1 MSSREA
7 IDYGYLNREPLNVD
21 LTTFVD
27 TYAHGINPNDLE
39 LPIIQNR
46 WKLALDEP
54 TIDHARFLDNYGHFL
69 DSREV
74 LEDPVTEN
82 RVSTYWANQDQLR
95 TNPEKLTAIITTWT
109 SSMETNGGNRREFA
123 VAAAMSPE
131 TPFVIIDNPGSG
143 FSDKL
148 PSKVMEHTLATG
160 EFDKAGA
167 IISRALAAENHYPRV
182 YMGTSTG
189 GRYALGIGRSSAVD
203 NVERLGVIDP
213 PGQSAFGARKLG
225 RRMVKELVRHAP
237 KFAAASEDP
246 YLRPHDNFDTPEEW
260 EEMVGPKTLG
270 AQLHRNRAITQ
281 KFWQLPR
288 AMAKQ
293 EGLSTDIAS
302 AMSRL
307 SEAKLTY
314 VSPNNSELVR
324 GSTWQNAADYLARLA
339 IFNDVEGD
347 FIERV
352 KVIHVPEATHYFTS
366 AYPTKVGALT
376 KEIIK

>member
-7 IDYGYLNREPLNVD
+7 IDYGYLNADPQLLEV
-21 LTTFVD
+21 TTFRD
-27 TYAHGINPNDLE
+27 TYAHSLHPNDLE
-39 LPIIQNR
+39 MPIVQTKT
-46 WKLALDEP
+46 KLALSVQ
-54 TIDHARFLDNYGHFL
+54 TVDHARFLENYGNFL
-69 DSREV
+69 NSRQI
-74 LEDPVTEN
+74 LEDPATEN
-82 RVSTYWANQDQLR
+82 RVSTYWANQDQLK
-95 TNPEKLTAIITTWT
+95 TNHDKLTAIITTWT

-123 VAAAMSPE
+123 VVAAMNPE

-148 PSKVMEHTLATG
+148 PAKVMEHTLATG

-167 IISRALAAENHYPRV
+167 IISRALADENHYPRT

-213 PGQSAFGARKLG
+213 PGQSAFGALKLG

-246 YLRPHDNFDTPEEW
+246 YLKPHDNFNTPEEW

-270 AQLHRNRAITQ
+270 VQLRRNRALTQ

-288 AMAKQ
+288 AMARQ
-293 EGLSTDIAS
+293 QGLSTDIAS

-307 SEAKLTY
+307 PEAKLTY
-314 VSPNNSELVR
+314 VSPDNSELLR
-324 GSTWQNAADYLARLA
+324 GSSWQDAANYLARLA
-339 IFNDVEGD
+339 IFTDVEGD
-347 FIERV
+347 FIGRV
-352 KVIHVPEATHYFTS
+352 RVIQVPEATHYFTS
-366 AYPTKVGALT
+366 AYPRKVGALT